1 MCDLLATGV
10 TDKDIAAALFLSTRT
25 VENHV
30 ARVRTELRTT
40 RADLTRT
47 GRQHGGQHG
56 GQHGMSSSSVRMPF
70 GLPFCTMIE
79 VRATK

>member
-1 MCDLLATGV
+1 MRDLLATGV

-25 VENHV
+25 VENQV

-47 GRQHGGQHG
+47 GRQHG